1 MDTYVVNITKFAEEQ
16 LIEIVHYITNE
27 LKAPD
32 SALRMME
39 LLENEINTLSQLPQR
54 IVLVDE
60 EPWHSKV
67 IHKMV
72 IKNFIAYFWIDE
84 SNKTV
89 HITGIVYAKRD
100 QIKQLL
106 KMNMK

>member
-1 MDTYVVNITKFAEEQ
+1 MDTYFVNITKYAEEQ
-16 LIEIVHYITNE
+16 LKEIVHYITNE
-27 LKAPD
+27 LQAYH
-32 SALRMME
+32 SALQILE
-39 LLENEINTLSQLPQR
+39 LLENEISTLSQLPQR

-60 EPWHSKV
+60 EPWHSEG

-72 IKNFIAYFWIDE
+72 IRNFIAYFWIDE
-84 SNKTV
+84 SKKIV
-89 HITGIVYAKRD
+89 HITGIVYVKRN